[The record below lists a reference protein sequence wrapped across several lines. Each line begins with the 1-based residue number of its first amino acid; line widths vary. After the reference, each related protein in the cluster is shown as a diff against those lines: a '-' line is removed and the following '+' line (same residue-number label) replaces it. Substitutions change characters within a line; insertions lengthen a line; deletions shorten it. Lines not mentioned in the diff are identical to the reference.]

1 MSKTRQVQK
10 ELTYEHR
17 SDFSLSFAQALADEA
32 SRRLTGWF
40 GKVAPGIK
48 RDGTIVTEADL
59 DVDRLV
65 REAVQTRFPDHGL
78 LTEESTQVYE
88 GAASTWVVD
97 PLDGTNNFANGLS
110 HWGVSLALLHGGEP
124 VLAVLEFP
132 LLSQRFTAVRGQGAW
147 LNGQP
152 LHVPPI
158 GEFHGNQFF
167 ITDARGYR
175 NLDVSVLF
183 KARLL
188 GSAAYDLAAVA
199 AGVAV
204 AALETLPKIWDIAGA
219 WLVIAEAGAVIAP
232 LLDGPPIFPLQPH
245 VDYVDRV
252 FPVLAAGS
260 PEVWQL
266 MKAGIQIKPGAER
279 LMRRLQAQGWVV
291 QG

>member
-1 MSKTRQVQK
+1 MLR
-10 ELTYEHR
+10 
-17 SDFSLSFAQALADEA
+17 FAQTLTDEA
-32 SRRLTGWF
+32 SQCLTGWF
-40 GKVAPGIK
+40 GKAAPGLK

-59 DVDRLV
+59 EVDRLV
-65 REAVQTRFPDHGL
+65 RDAVRTRYPDHGL
-78 LTEESTQVYE
+78 LTEESTQVFE
-88 GAASTWVVD
+88 GAAATWVVD
-97 PLDGTNNFANGLS
+97 PLDGTNNFANGMS
-110 HWGVSLALLHGGEP
+110 HWGISLALLREGEP
-124 VLAVLEFP
+124 VLAVLDFP
-132 LLSQRFTAVRGQGAW
+132 LLGQRFEAVRGHGTR
-147 LNGQP
+147 LNGQ
-152 LHVPPI
+152 LLTVPPP
-158 GEFHGNQFF
+158 GELHGNQFF

-219 WLVIAEAGAVIAP
+219 WLVLAEAGAVIAP
-232 LLDGPPIFPLQPH
+232 LLEGPPVFPLQPQ

-266 MKAGIQIKPGAER
+266 MKAGIHLKPGAER
-279 LMRRLQAQGWVV
+279 LARRLQSQGWILPL
-291 QG
+291 

>member
-1 MSKTRQVQK
+1 MT
-10 ELTYEHR
+10 
-17 SDFSLSFAQALADEA
+17 
-32 SRRLTGWF
+32 
-40 GKVAPGIK
+40 PGLK

-65 REAVQTRFPDHGL
+65 REAVHSRFPDHAL

-88 GAASTWVVD
+88 GAVATWVVD

-124 VLAVLEFP
+124 VLAVLDFP
-132 LLSQRFTAVRGQGAW
+132 LLGQRFAAVAGQGAW

-152 LHVPPI
+152 LHIPRAS
-158 GEFHGNQFF
+158 ELHANQFF
-167 ITDARGYR
+167 IVDARGYR

-199 AGVAV
+199 AGLAV

-219 WLVIAEAGAVIAP
+219 WLVVCEAGGMIAS
-232 LLDGPPIFPLQPH
+232 LFEGPPVFPLQPH
-245 VDYVDRV
+245 VDYAEQV
-252 FPVLAAGS
+252 FPVLAANS
-260 PEVWQL
+260 PEAWQL
-266 MKAGIQIKPGAER
+266 MKAGIQLKPGAER
-279 LMRRLQAQGWVV
+279 LKRRLQTQGWTIP
-291 QG
+291 GPGEPIPDSMG